1 MKNLITKLYVKAM
14 TIYSLAKSIPYY
26 RMLIVVYIAL
36 LIAAF
41 YFGGWLAMFTLKL
54 LA

>member
-1 MKNLITKLYVKAM
+1 MRHLITKMYVKAM

-26 RMLIVVYIAL
+26 RILIVAYIAL
-36 LIAAF
+36 SVCPF
-41 YFGGWLAMFTLKL
+41 YFGGWLAMFILKL

>member
-1 MKNLITKLYVKAM
+1 MKHLITKLYVKAM

-26 RMLIVVYIAL
+26 RILIVAYIAL
-36 LIAAF
+36 LVCAF
-41 YFGGWLAMFTLKL
+41 YFGGWLAMFILKL

>member
-1 MKNLITKLYVKAM
+1 MRHLITKMYVKAM

-26 RMLIVVYIAL
+26 RILIVAYIAL
-36 LIAAF
+36 LVCAF
-41 YFGGWLAMFTLKL
+41 YFGGWLAMLILKL

>member
-1 MKNLITKLYVKAM
+1 MKHLITKLYVKAM

-26 RMLIVVYIAL
+26 RILIVAYIAL
-36 LIAAF
+36 LVGAF
-41 YFGGWLAMFTLKL
+41 YFGGWLAMFILKL

>member
-1 MKNLITKLYVKAM
+1 MKHLITKLYVKAM

-26 RMLIVVYIAL
+26 RILIVAYIAL
-36 LIAAF
+36 LVGAF
-41 YFGGWLAMFTLKL
+41 CFGGWLAMFILKL

>member
-1 MKNLITKLYVKAM
+1 MKHLITKLYVKAM
-14 TIYSLAKSIPYY
+14 TIYSLAKSISYY
-26 RMLIVVYIAL
+26 RILIAVYILL

-41 YFGGWLAMFTLKL
+41 YFGGWLAMFILKL

>member
-1 MKNLITKLYVKAM
+1 MKNLITNLYVKAM

-26 RMLIVVYIAL
+26 RILIAVYILL
-36 LIAAF
+36 LIGAF
-41 YFGGWLAMFTLKL
+41 YFGGWLAMFILKL

>member
-1 MKNLITKLYVKAM
+1 MKHLITKMYVKAM

-26 RMLIVVYIAL
+26 RILIVVYIAL
-36 LIAAF
+36 LISAF
-41 YFGGWLAMFTLKL
+41 YFGGWLAMFILKL

>member
-1 MKNLITKLYVKAM
+1 MKHLITKLYVKAM

-26 RMLIVVYIAL
+26 RI
-36 LIAAF
+36 LIAAYIILLCASF
-41 YFGGWLAMFTLKL
+41 YFGGWLAMLIVKA